1 MKHLAAFITALTGE
15 TGISATALW
24 GAVSPIAP
32 LVIVLILVKLGYN
45 VLRTSV
51 NSTTRIRSKKVM

>member
-1 MKHLAAFITALTGE
+1 MAAFITALTGE
-15 TGISATALW
+15 SGISAATLW